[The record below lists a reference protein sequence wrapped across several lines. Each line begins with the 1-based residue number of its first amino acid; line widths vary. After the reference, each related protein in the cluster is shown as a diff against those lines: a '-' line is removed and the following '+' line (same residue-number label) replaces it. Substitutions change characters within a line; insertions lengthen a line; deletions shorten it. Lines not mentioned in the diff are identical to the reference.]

1 MFTSNTKNKEY
12 FVENLSILI
21 DSGVNIS
28 EALSIIFSGIDGK
41 GFKEKILSLREYIDS
56 GFNLWQALEKIKIF
70 SSRDISLVKIGEESG
85 HLGENLKILSGQYQ
99 KEKIFRSKVYS
110 ALMYPVIVL
119 SMVLV
124 IGFGMS
130 WFLLPKLALIFTQ
143 LDIELPLLT
152 RIMISVGLFFQSYG
166 IIFFP
171 VVFGL
176 IILMFYLFFINK
188 KTKYI
193 GQNFLFNIFVTKK
206 LIVESELS
214 RFGFIL
220 GVLLGA
226 GFSITEALK
235 SMEQSS
241 PYHFYKK
248 IYKHLSN
255 KISEGLSFRESMI
268 SYRKI
273 NRYIPLP
280 IQQII
285 FVGEKSGRLSESFS
299 KIGKNYEEKLDLTTK
314 NLAVA
319 LEPILLVIVWVGVLF
334 LALAIILPVYNLIG
348 QIN

>member
-1 MFTSNTKNKEY
+1 MFNNNTKNKEY

-28 EALSIIFSGIDGK
+28 EALTIISSGIEGSN
-41 GFKEKILSLREYIDS
+41 FKERILSLRDYINS
-56 GFNLWQALEKIKIF
+56 GFNLWQALERIKVF
-70 SSRDISLVKIGEESG
+70 SHRDISLVKIGEESG

-171 VVFGL
+171 TMFVL
-176 IILMFYLFFINK
+176 IVLAVYFFFINK

-206 LIVESELS
+206 LIMESELS

-220 GVLLGA
+220 GVLLSA

-248 IYKHLSN
+248 IYKYLSG
-255 KISEGLSFRESMI
+255 KISEGLSFKESMV
-268 SYRKI
+268 SYKKI
-273 NRYIPLP
+273 NKYIPLP

-319 LEPILLVIVWVGVLF
+319 LEPILLVIVWVGVVF

>member
-1 MFTSNTKNKEY
+1 MFASNNKNKGY

-21 DSGVNIS
+21 DSGINIS
-28 EALSIIFSGIDGK
+28 EALSIIYSGIEGK
-41 GFKEKILSLREYIDS
+41 GFKSKILVLKEYIDS
-56 GFNLWQALEKIKIF
+56 GFNLWQALEKIGIF
-70 SSRDISLVKIGEESG
+70 SHRDISLVKIGEESG
-85 HLGENLKILSGQYQ
+85 RLGENLKILSNQYQ
-99 KEKIFRSKVYS
+99 KEKIFKSKVYS
-110 ALMYPVIVL
+110 ALMYPAIVL
-119 SMVLV
+119 FMVLI

-143 LDIELPLLT
+143 LDIELPLITKL
-152 RIMISVGLFFQSYG
+152 MIFVGLFFQSYG

-171 VVFGL
+171 TVFGL
-176 IILMFYLFFINK
+176 IVLFFYLFFINK
-188 KTKYI
+188 KTKYL

-206 LIVESELS
+206 LIMESELS

-255 KISEGLSFRESMI
+255 KISEGLSFKESMI
-268 SYRKI
+268 SFKKI
-273 NRYIPLP
+273 NKFIPLP

-285 FVGEKSGRLSESFS
+285 FVGEKSGKLSESLS

-314 NLAVA
+314 NLAIA
-319 LEPILLVIVWVGVLF
+319 LEPILLVIVWVGVVF